1 MGKQQSKEL
10 DKYQASFLLK
20 NQNKVINIKPYK
32 MNDALNVHYIYFH
45 IKDYSINNIMNC
57 DFELYISNIID
68 LSTNLIN
75 EDVLKGKIINN
86 TRINVID
93 KKSYY
98 DIDYVTNNSK
108 KVIFRS
114 AKLSDKSFDI
124 VYIM

>member
-1 MGKQQSKEL
+1 
-10 DKYQASFLLK
+10 
-20 NQNKVINIKPYK
+20 
-32 MNDALNVHYIYFH
+32 MNDALNVHYVYFH

-57 DFELYISNIID
+57 DFELYISNRTD

-98 DIDYVTNNSK
+98 DIEYVTNNSK